1 MKYFKFILFLLLPFA
16 GVLLMETL
24 IRLSPAETV
33 AWVLANKEMYLFS
46 VGLFF
51 TIQLITLA
59 LFNNL
64 YLSMLSSLG
73 FWVFV
78 AVGNYYKKQMMGDPL
93 LPWDFMYANQLI
105 DLIPALYK
113 NVNLLLLGVAG
124 IIGIALLYVIIRFTK
139 FRTLNLPLRVLV
151 LLAGIIPLYLTYN
164 YQDNFVGKAIT
175 ATGAQ
180 NIPWNQ
186 TQTQEKNGLMLG
198 FIINIPNI
206 QVDKPD
212 DYWEGYMKE
221 IEKEVVEGSDWNYP
235 TSETKPNVV
244 VIMSEA
250 FWELSELGITD
261 ENGESLNPTVDAH
274 KIGHIVSPRY
284 GGGTSN
290 VEFEAITGFT
300 MANLLGGA
308 VPYQQYM
315 GREMPSIAHTF
326 SGHGYKTTGIHTFYK
341 YFWNRIQAYEALGF
355 DEFIGLDDL
364 EDPQFYGNLYV
375 DDLEV
380 NNQILNTIE
389 STEEP
394 SFIYAVTMMNHG
406 LYNDNRYGEDTLQV
420 ADEYSVENNQILNTL
435 ATGFKRSDDL
445 LQQLFDDLEAL
456 DEPTLVVFFG
466 DHLPSMTSTYE
477 ELGYITSMGSKTL
490 EEELKMKETPLVV
503 WNNYGK
509 EVSELP
515 SISTSFLPPKIMEW
529 AELPAPQFYHLL
541 NEFSNEL
548 PAYTSLVKMDKDEN
562 LMLDTPQTVLELESR
577 YKYIQYD
584 IMFGENY
591 TREALYPIQPE

>member
-1 MKYFKFILFLLLPFA
+1 MKYIKFILFLLLPFA

-420 ADEYSVENNQILNTL
+420 ADEYSAENNQILNTL

-445 LQQLFDDLEAL
+445 LQQLFDDLKAL

-562 LMLDTPQTVLELESR
+562 LMLATPQTVLELESR